1 MPSRLAARALPL
13 LPLLIPAIAILAG
26 RLATHSDLAARYPRS
41 AALLFLWLC
50 ADALALA
57 LLAKAPDNRP
67 GLRAMLGAVAAGCM
81 LATLAAAEPVR
92 SALMDMRAVI
102 IAMAL
107 TVLAYAGWSTV
118 VAIRHFRATRSL
130 EAALSQVLPPLQ
142 VRLAKYELAMLRL
155 ALFSWRA
162 KPQVPQGAEAFAY
175 HRVVNPLIASLLVLQ
190 LIEIAVVDILVSH
203 WSRTAGM
210 VLLALGAWGALFL
223 VALMQGFRLYPVL
236 IDADAVHVR
245 SGMMIDLRIPLPA
258 IASVGRS
265 ITDAETKDRRVL
277 NAAILSHPNIVIELA
292 RPVTYRGL
300 LGRERQV
307 GRVALRLDDPAPFLA
322 ALAKKL

>member
-1 MPSRLAARALPL
+1 MPSRLAARALPI
-13 LPLLIPAIAILAG
+13 LPLLAPALAIMAG
-26 RLATHSDLAARYPRS
+26 RLATHTELAARHPRS

-57 LLAKAPDNRP
+57 LLAKAPGNRP
-67 GLRAMLGAVAAGCM
+67 GLRAMLGAVAAGC
-81 LATLAAAEPVR
+81 LVATLAAAEPVR
-92 SALMDMRAVI
+92 AALVDMRAVV

-107 TVLAYAGWSTV
+107 TVLAFTGWSAW
-118 VAIRHFRATRSL
+118 VALRHFRDTGSF

-142 VRLAKYELAMLRL
+142 VRLAKHELAMLRL
-155 ALFSWRA
+155 ALFGWRA
-162 KPQVPQGAEAFAY
+162 KPQVPQEAEAFAY

-203 WSRTAGM
+203 WSRTAGL

-236 IDADAVHVR
+236 LDADTVHVR
-245 SGMMIDLRIPLPA
+245 SGTVIDLRIPLSS

-265 ITDAETKDRRVL
+265 ITDAQTKDRRVL
-277 NAAILSHPNIVIELA
+277 NAAILSHPNIVLELA
-292 RPVTYRGL
+292 RPVTYRGI

-307 GRVALRLDDPAPFLA
+307 ERVALRLDDPAPFIA